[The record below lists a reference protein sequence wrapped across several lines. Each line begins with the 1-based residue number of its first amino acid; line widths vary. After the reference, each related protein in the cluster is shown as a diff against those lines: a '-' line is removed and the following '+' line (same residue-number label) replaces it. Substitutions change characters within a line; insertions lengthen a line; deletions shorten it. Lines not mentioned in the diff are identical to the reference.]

1 MAEET
6 AFVWVEPLFPW
17 LNKQHLGHAISI
29 FFQREQQVKSRWFQ
43 CILVSSIFHIAMF
56 WVSQLKRYSASILN
70 FQSWVFTAQH
80 LCGVSREILVSV
92 LVLTFVPN
100 RPYGSLVCKYLNSFR
115 NDKDLCCLTLSLW
128 DLRMLE
134 ASTALSTHLLPI
146 NENVASDIIENVEE
160 SYTYHYN
167 STVHKHFV
175 RFVC

>member
-1 MAEET
+1 MQSA
-6 AFVWVEPLFPW
+6 
-17 LNKQHLGHAISI
+17 

-43 CILVSSIFHIAMF
+43 WILVSSVFLRAMF

-80 LCGVSREILVSV
+80 LCRVSREILVSV
-92 LVLTFVPN
+92 LVLTFVSN

-115 NDKDLCCLTLSLW
+115 NDKDLSCWTPSLW
-128 DLRMLE
+128 DHRMLE
-134 ASTALSTHLLPI
+134 ASTVLSTRLLPR
-146 NENVASDIIENVEE
+146 NENVASKIIENVDE
-160 SYTYHYN
+160 SSTYHYN